1 MFDVSWMTLFVT
13 VVPRRDVVD
22 ANSKMSLSRSL
33 SFVTGPPLAGGLVQA
48 VTAPVTLLLDA
59 FSFLGSA
66 AFLTRIRAKEP
77 PVEHDGSGV
86 FRSLRAGLR
95 FVLRDELIRP
105 DLLCAAT
112 VNLFNF
118 VFHAIFV
125 LYATSELGVSPG
137 TLGLA
142 LGAGAV
148 GGIVGALIAPRLEQ
162 RIGIGRSIVLGS
174 VLFPAPLVLV
184 PIASGSELR
193 LGTDARRRRVLLQCR
208 RDDLRRLGREPD
220 LPPHARPDPG
230 SRTAGTFRF
239 VNYGIRPIG
248 ALLGGA
254 LGTVLGLQTALW
266 IGVLGALL
274 GVVWL
279 LFSPIPRLREARRGR
294 LMETRVLRTGPIRA
308 LLAAETI
315 STSGAQMTWV
325 ALPWFVLTTT
335 GSATR
340 MSIVIAFEAIGI
352 ALAGFLG
359 VRVLNRLGARRT
371 MLLCDACRGPLMLV
385 IPLCHWAGV
394 MSFGLIAA
402 VAFAVGAFTGPHFAA
417 QRVIIP
423 ELLGED
429 EGVVSQASALFQGAN
444 RVTLL
449 LGPPLAGVL
458 IGFIGAPAVLVVDAA
473 TYAVAVFLLAVF
485 VPATKPLPPEKEE
498 DRGFRAGLRW
508 VAQEPLVRAWRFS
521 LIVGD
526 MAWQAIFISLPVLVV
541 TRYDSDPRIVGAMFA
556 AFGVGAVLGN
566 TVAYRLVKRLDGLT
580 LIARLALG
588 QALPLWLLVFEVPA
602 WAAIGVLGASGLANG
617 LINPSLHA
625 IITLRIPP
633 ELRATVISSFMTV
646 FALAMPIG
654 ILGAGPLL
662 DLLGV
667 TPVFA
672 ICAAIQ
678 TGVMALVAL
687 AALRAR
693 TSGSE
698 RAAPGVDRAEA
709 GASPPHGSFG

>member
-1 MFDVSWMTLFVT
+1 MET
-13 VVPRRDVVD
+13 
-22 ANSKMSLSRSL
+22 K
-33 SFVTGPPLAGGLVQA
+33 
-48 VTAPVTLLLDA
+48 
-59 FSFLGSA
+59 
-66 AFLTRIRAKEP
+66 
-77 PVEHDGSGV
+77 
-86 FRSLRAGLR
+86 
-95 FVLRDELIRP
+95 VLRI
-105 DLLCAAT
+105 
-112 VNLFNF
+112 
-118 VFHAIFV
+118 
-125 LYATSELGVSPG
+125 
-137 TLGLA
+137 
-142 LGAGAV
+142 
-148 GGIVGALIAPRLEQ
+148 
-162 RIGIGRSIVLGS
+162 GS
-174 VLFPAPLVLV
+174 V
-184 PIASGSELR
+184 
-193 LGTDARRRRVLLQCR
+193 
-208 RDDLRRLGREPD
+208 
-220 LPPHARPDPG
+220 
-230 SRTAGTFRF
+230 
-239 VNYGIRPIG
+239 
-248 ALLGGA
+248 
-254 LGTVLGLQTALW
+254 
-266 IGVLGALL
+266 
-274 GVVWL
+274 
-279 LFSPIPRLREARRGR
+279 
-294 LMETRVLRTGPIRA
+294 RA

-340 MSIVIAFEAIGI
+340 MSVVIAVEAIGI

-359 VRVLNRLGARRT
+359 IRVLNRLGARRT

-385 IPLCHWAGV
+385 IPLCHWAGAL
-394 MSFGLIAA
+394 SFGLIAA
-402 VAFAVGAFTGPHFAA
+402 VAFAVGAFTAPHFAA
-417 QRVIIP
+417 QRVIVP
-423 ELLGED
+423 ELVGED

-458 IGFIGAPAVLVVDAA
+458 IGLISAPAVLVVDAA
-473 TYAVAVFLLAVF
+473 TYAVSVFLLGVF
-485 VPATKPLPPEKEE
+485 VPATKPLPAVGEE

-508 VAQEPLVRAWRFS
+508 AGRDPLFRAWRIS

-541 TRYDSDPRIVGAMFA
+541 TRYDADPRIVGAMFA

-580 LIARLALG
+580 LIARVALG

-678 TGVMALVAL
+678 TVVMALVAL

-693 TSGSE
+693 GQSAERRPAWTVWRRPRRLHTVPADGASASRQRRASTCCRCFRTWLFATLIDRPLWQTGASGLPSGGHRLSDDDRADVGSAAPVSRVVASPDVEPPAADRERRALRPCGAFLSVLARIGLGAGFAGRLVGEAVDAAPIVGCARPADPNGLQRRRADSRCARGSEASGSWGRWDRGGTARCAACRSSCRRCRQRVGGSRPSE
-698 RAAPGVDRAEA
+698 RSMARSRSRGRAPRRPSTGRARSTGRPVLERVTVDSAHCIRRAVPADEDTRVAAPRARRVTRAELRRSA
-709 GASPPHGSFG
+709 RGRRVDHERSQVDGALE